1 MALDLLGSPPHT
13 MFQQVQATPV
23 HNRIFLDD
31 FLHEGVDMHEI
42 LNILHDAG
50 PDDTLEVRINSS
62 GGIAR
67 YGQQFI
73 NVMFDRFLNRTITVI
88 DSDALSIAALVFLAG
103 DRRVIY
109 PHSSL
114 LFHDLSLST
123 TGKVNEAIKM
133 LEVIHSIFG
142 EYLTSLMHPFFTAD
156 EIKSVSCGLDL
167 CLGAKEMCERGIA
180 HTVIVRGI
188 SITAEEYLERLG
200 ALKDE
205 KTSNS

>member
-1 MALDLLGSPPHT
+1 MALDLSNPPHT
-13 MFQQVQATPV
+13 MFQQPQPIAV

-31 FLHEGVDMHEI
+31 FLHEGEELHEI
-42 LNILHDAG
+42 LNTLHDAG
-50 PDDTLEVRINSS
+50 PDDSLEVRINSS

-73 NVMFDRFLNRTITVI
+73 NVMFDKFPGRTITVI
-88 DSDALSIAALVFLAG
+88 EADALSIAALVFLAG

-123 TGKVNEAIKM
+123 AGKVNEAIKM

-142 EYLTSLMHPFFTAD
+142 EYLTSLMSPFFTIV
-156 EIKSVSCGLDL
+156 EIENVSKGLDL
-167 CLGAKEMCERGIA
+167 CLNAKEMCQRGIA
-180 HTVIVRGI
+180 HSVLVRGVAI
-188 SITAEEYLERLG
+188 SAEDYLEKLRNEE
-200 ALKDE
+200 ASD
-205 KTSNS
+205 S